1 MEINLRYRIH
11 RREAL
16 RLAGAGVA
24 SVLAGAVAN
33 TDPQLIAKKKTV
45 DFHGLKV
52 GMTSYS
58 TRKLSVDE
66 TIACC
71 RSVGIQYIALKDAHL
86 KLTSTAEER
95 AATRKKFSDSG
106 IQIVGCGVIYLKND
120 EDEIRRAFEYARD
133 IGASTAVIGINRET
147 VPAVSRVIRDFDLH
161 AAIHNHGPQDKLGA
175 YSPLDVMEWLANAD
189 RKIGLCMDV
198 GHTFR
203 CGVDPSMVASK
214 HAARLYDIH
223 MKDIDEATAKG
234 KGVPMGRGVIDVAGL
249 LRTLVKTK
257 YAHHVAL
264 EYEAASDNLVAAI
277 AECIGFERGVLAA

>member
-1 MEINLRYRIH
+1 MH
-11 RREAL
+11 RRQAF
-16 RLAGAGVA
+16 RLAGASVA
-24 SVLAGAVAN
+24 SALAGSAAN
-33 TDPQLIAKKKTV
+33 TDPQAIARKKSV
-45 DFHGLKV
+45 EFRGLKV

-71 RSVGIQYIALKDAHL
+71 LQAGIQYIALKDVHL

-95 AATRKKFSDSG
+95 AAMRRKFSDAG
-106 IQIVGCGVIYLKND
+106 IKIVGCGVIYLKND
-120 EDEIRRAFEYARD
+120 DDQIRRAFEYARD

-147 VPAVSRVIRDFDLH
+147 VPAVSKIIRDFDLR

-175 YSPLDVMEWLANAD
+175 YSPLDVMTWLADAD
-189 RKIGLCMDV
+189 KKIGVCMDV

-203 CGVDPSMVASK
+203 CGVDPAMVASK
-214 HAARLYDIH
+214 HASRLYDIH
-223 MKDIDEATAKG
+223 IKDIGEATVKG

-249 LRTLVKTK
+249 LRTLVKIK

-264 EYEAASDNLVAAI
+264 EYEGADNVVAAI